1 MIEDLFKEIDIDV
14 ILSGLDNYLKI
25 YKDTSP
31 KRYWRKI
38 RCKGKI
44 KKTYIT
50 RYNLIHDLLPS
61 PSLVTMMLR
70 HTVRSGKYD

>member
-1 MIEDLFKEIDIDV
+1 MIDDLFKEIDIDD

-25 YKDTSP
+25 YEDTSP
-31 KRYWRKI
+31 RRYWRKI

-50 RYNLIHDLLPS
+50 CYNPLHDLLPS
-61 PSLVTMMLR
+61 PRLVTMMLR
-70 HTVRSGKYD
+70 HTVRSGKI